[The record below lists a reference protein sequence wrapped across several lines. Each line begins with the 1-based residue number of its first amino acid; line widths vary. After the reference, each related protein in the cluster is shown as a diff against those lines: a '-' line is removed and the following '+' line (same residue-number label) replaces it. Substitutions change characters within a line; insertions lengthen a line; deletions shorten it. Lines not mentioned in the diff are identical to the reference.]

1 MLKKVEKIY
10 VKFQKNSV
18 MPEKFTIKPK
28 FKILVWYEKN
38 LFISLR
44 EKGQKTTTYNNEG
57 RR

>member
-18 MPEKFTIKPK
+18 MLEKFTIIKPK

-44 EKGQKTTTYNNEG
+44 EKGKKQQHAIVKSD
-57 RR
+57 